1 LTDVDTVVF
10 RNPATASEAMV
21 LPRSPRAVL
30 ALEGAWNVTFQ
41 QGRGAP
47 AGTTLPKLQ
56 PLNENAD
63 AGIRHFAGV
72 ATYAKDF
79 AAPKGWKAGQP
90 LWLNLGELRE
100 VAQVAVNG
108 KDVGT
113 AWHAP
118 YRLDV
123 SGAVKAGKNHI
134 EVRVANLW
142 INRLIGDAQKGA
154 QKVAFTTMPTYR
166 ADAPLRASGLIGPV
180 VLEAAAK

>member
-1 LTDVDTVVF
+1 MAIPQDMTPRQQADID
-10 RNPATASEAMV
+10 ASRYLSEMKREA
-21 LPRSPRAVL
+21 
-30 ALEGAWNVTFQ
+30 
-41 QGRGAP
+41 
-47 AGTTLPKLQ
+47 LQ
-56 PLNENAD
+56 A
-63 AGIRHFAGV
+63 I
-72 ATYAKDF
+72 
-79 AAPKGWKAGQP
+79 APKGWKAGQP
-90 LWLNLGELRE
+90 LWLNLGDLRE

-180 VLEAAAK
+180 VLEAVGK